1 MYFCTKGEFIQALK
15 DLTKLERQLAM
26 LKLQYSKKEYLRY
39 NKVGSSLNYDVI
51 GYDSKGNALR
61 QLKGHAY
68 VSETQKL
75 DLYEGLDKELQA
87 LNNSISEYEHRISH
101 IYKGLKECKK
111 PLSDIL
117 YDKYVR
123 GKPYCQISQDYHDIF
138 QENKYPYN
146 VKRYID
152 SELDKVFINNP

>member
-51 GYDSKGNALR
+51 GYDSNGEALR

-68 VSETQKL
+68 VSESQKL

-87 LNNSISEYEHRISH
+87 LNNSISEYENRISN
-101 IYKGLKECKK
+101 IYKTLKICKK

-117 YDKYVR
+117 YNKYVR
-123 GKPYCQISQDYHDIF
+123 GKPYCQISQEYSKVF
-138 QENKYPYN
+138 GENSYPN
-146 VKRYID
+146 ATKRYID
-152 SELDKVFINNP
+152 CELNKIFNVK